1 MHARI
6 GALHRHHLLR
16 RIQGLPADRVVHPPE
31 GRARPLAPGTAP
43 HPPLAGAER
52 ILLRDRGNRTAGR
65 CGDRDPDAPHA
76 GHRRGRLPHRAPQD
90 AHLGGAAPLRRA
102 RLRRQD
108 RPARHAPPALQQA
121 LHAGRHHRL
130 LLRLFGPLDPLHP
143 AVRSG
148 ALLQR
153 ILHRPAPAHRP
164 RPHPPPRRSGEDV
177 RHLPRLQTVGRD
189 HGGSHRGQDQRTGA
203 GGQHPRAG
211 PHRRGFPRED
221 PRGAGRPHRRGQ
233 RLARHAAGSDLGPL
247 VERQNHLGQ
256 AAEHPDAG
264 IGAEPRDRLAGRL
277 LRRPREDPAR

>member
-1 MHARI
+1 MTSDPITVICENSGTGAQSRPGHPVERDRRHAPRRGEPPPAGRLRQQPPQGAGLQDMHARI

-130 LLRLFGPLDPLHP
+130 LLRLFGPSTRYTPLFDLE
-143 AVRSG
+143 RYFNG
-148 ALLQR
+148 FYIAL
-153 ILHRPAPAHRP
+153 PCA
-164 RPHPPPRRSGEDV
+164 PPPTASTATPIRRRCS
-177 RHLPRLQTVGRD
+177 TSSTTTN
-189 HGGSHRGQDQRTGA
+189 GGSRSWG
-203 GGQHPRAG
+203 
-211 PHRRGFPRED
+211 
-221 PRGAGRPHRRGQ
+221 
-233 RLARHAAGSDLGPL
+233 
-247 VERQNHLGQ
+247 
-256 AAEHPDAG
+256 
-264 IGAEPRDRLAGRL
+264 
-277 LRRPREDPAR
+277 

>member
-130 LLRLFGPLDPLHP
+130 LLRLFGPRCSIWSATSTDSTSPCP
-143 AVRSG
+143 CA
-148 ALLQR
+148 
-153 ILHRPAPAHRP
+153 
-164 RPHPPPRRSGEDV
+164 PPPTASTATPIRRRCS
-177 RHLPRLQTVGRD
+177 TSSTTTN
-189 HGGSHRGQDQRTGA
+189 GGSRSWG
-203 GGQHPRAG
+203 
-211 PHRRGFPRED
+211 
-221 PRGAGRPHRRGQ
+221 
-233 RLARHAAGSDLGPL
+233 
-247 VERQNHLGQ
+247 
-256 AAEHPDAG
+256 
-264 IGAEPRDRLAGRL
+264 
-277 LRRPREDPAR
+277 